1 MELIENCW
9 IIETDVTGMIV
20 EIALEENNNLLN
32 DITKKN
38 FTKRLNQRRYEEK
51 IGHGYKIG
59 NLFIT
64 LKVCNGF

>member
-1 MELIENCW
+1 
-9 IIETDVTGMIV
+9 MIV

-32 DITKKN
+32 DIRKY
-38 FTKRLNQRRYEEK
+38 TKRLNQRRYEEK

>member
-1 MELIENCW
+1 
-9 IIETDVTGMIV
+9 MIV

-51 IGHGYKIG
+51 IGHEYKIG